1 MIPEP
6 LGRTAH
12 LLGPPQPPAPNESRR
27 IESPHHAAS
36 RMHAQYCTALDWY
49 PICMTSVMPS
59 VAPTPSRSQPPIRT
73 DEHSVG
79 IPLGVGLVG
88 NGRKETSHLLVS
100 KAATTEPV
108 SRYVAPGCLP
118 LKCST
123 TVQCSPSSATRLP
136 LAPQAQ
142 PSRRECGGMPPP
154 TADGQAAPTDTGA
167 APPAASC
174 YHRRGLSPPRPSS
187 SACPS
192 GGATCDLCLHGNA
205 RREWGG
211 LSHTW
216 QRWRQGVCV

>member
-1 MIPEP
+1 M
-6 LGRTAH
+6 GA
-12 LLGPPQPPAPNESRR
+12 RR
-27 IESPHHAAS
+27 RATFWSA
-36 RMHAQYCTALDWY
+36 RRQRQ
-49 PICMTSVMPS
+49 
-59 VAPTPSRSQPPIRT
+59 SRSAGTLR
-73 DEHSVG
+73 
-79 IPLGVGLVG
+79 
-88 NGRKETSHLLVS
+88 
-100 KAATTEPV
+100 
-108 SRYVAPGCLP
+108 LP

-192 GGATCDLCLHGNA
+192 GGATCDLCLHGMPVGSGVA
-205 RREWGG
+205 FRTRGSAGG
-211 LSHTW
+211 
-216 QRWRQGVCV
+216 RVCVCRVWCVSPITKKTVTATHYGQRSSSSEAASSTWSGAPCVAVICLFLTSGLRWSRRSSPASSLSFYCLLF